1 MKRKLVVFLVFNFY
15 NFFVFS
21 QLKDIQI
28 DSLNYI
34 WGDYYFL
41 NSKYEK
47 SISKYKLNEGNLS
60 IDRFRNLAKSYT
72 RTNNIEKAKSIYEK
86 ITKSNK
92 ATVLDYYNYANLL
105 PAGSN
110 LAMEYIEKAIKLPLE
125 KVNRSDNVSN
135 ILPDEYII
143 ENAQGNS
150 KKGDHGLIFIDN
162 KIDSKVFFLSEQSN
176 SKEIKTRSK
185 KVKSRFPIY
194 NFYEGNFNSE
204 TFLIERTKNKLKN
217 LNSQF
222 QEGYGSYDQLNKTLY
237 FTRSESRLDSN
248 DSIQLNIY
256 STVLDKKNS
265 IKLILKETNKYS
277 NLHPSINSKSNRLYF
292 SSNRPG
298 GYGGMDIYYVDVLGD
313 KFTEPTNLGP
323 DINSEYNESFPYSY
337 NDSII
342 FYSSDKADKG
352 GKFDIY
358 IAAKLVSNRWST
370 EALKENVNSRSDD
383 FSFGIN
389 QKLKIGFLSSD
400 RQDGMGEDDI
410 YAFKFYPRLAGVE
423 DFYEYKFSDTLIVAK
438 NSVIFND
445 LELIHSVD
453 PLQKLYKNTVIL
465 KSPPK
470 SGNIVFNENGTFLY
484 KSESDSISKDSFSY
498 VLKSELKNSDPITVH
513 LRRIKKQVNE
523 VELEQFESIFFDFDK
538 SDILSKYKERLDKLI
553 KLLNKYPQVSLE
565 LSSYTDCRGS
575 DSYNLGLS
583 NRRNKSVVNY
593 IKSRI
598 KNPERVSGKGYGEKN
613 SLSKN
618 SCFKT
623 SEIEHQKNRRT
634 DFKLKL

>member
-453 PLQKLYKNTVIL
+453 PLQKLYKKTVIL